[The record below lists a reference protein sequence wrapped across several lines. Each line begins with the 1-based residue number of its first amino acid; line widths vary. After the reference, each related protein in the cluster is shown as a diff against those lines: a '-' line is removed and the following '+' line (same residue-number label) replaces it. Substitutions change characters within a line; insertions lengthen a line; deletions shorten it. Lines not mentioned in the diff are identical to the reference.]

1 MGGGALKIEAI
12 NLKSLHFPKSIIQN
26 LSTLETIGREL
37 VSDTASPQ
45 EFQRRIAEAMDLQES
60 AKLLHNLHK
69 RLSEERNLR

>member
-1 MGGGALKIEAI
+1 
-12 NLKSLHFPKSIIQN
+12 LHFPKSIIQN